1 MEADERMRKS
11 SVDPRGE
18 IQKGSTC
25 GTAVGAK
32 QGRTKGN
39 NTGKLSKQNRKKRMR
54 NQTGRKGKTKGT
66 KETDVHRGAAVRRAG

>member
-1 MEADERMRKS
+1 MIPEGK
-11 SVDPRGE
+11 

-39 NTGKLSKQNRKKRMR
+39 NRKPNMQNRKKRTG
-54 NQTGRKGKTKGT
+54 NQAGQKGKAEETKGT
-66 KETDVHRGAAVRRAG
+66 EEHRIAAVRQKTGRGQKGRTEAE